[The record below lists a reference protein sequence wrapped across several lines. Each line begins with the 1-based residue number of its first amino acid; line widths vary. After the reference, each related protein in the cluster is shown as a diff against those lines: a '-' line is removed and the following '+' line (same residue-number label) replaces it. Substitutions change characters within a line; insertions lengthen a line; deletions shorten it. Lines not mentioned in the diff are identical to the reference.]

1 MDYSGSGLV
10 DMTSFIRAI
19 SKSTVQK
26 AAKLTED
33 SYEWE
38 LDILMRI
45 RNWWKREGISVEDAF
60 RIVDRDFDG
69 EISKEDIRMFLFDV
83 LKIP

>member
-1 MDYSGSGLV
+1 
-10 DMTSFIRAI
+10 
-19 SKSTVQK
+19 
-26 AAKLTED
+26 
-33 SYEWE
+33 
-38 LDILMRI
+38 MRI